1 MRRPLLQG
9 VLFAT
14 LAAAGA
20 CGSDNLPPVAP
31 TPPILAV
38 TETFTGTLTV
48 NGAVTFP
55 FTVSQAGSA
64 NATLKALQPQLTLRT
79 QSGGAGTY
87 VVGETIYVGDSLD
100 TATGTATVYA
110 WIPGSNALLLDGLT
124 GTLPIDAVLVGATS
138 GARWANQEV
147 TTTSVGIALGTWSG
161 TTCSVVLANDLSGI
175 GGQVTGVV
183 QQSGSL
189 CARVYDV
196 GRMLAPSTFIL
207 EVSHF

>member
-1 MRRPLLQG
+1 MRRSLLQG
-9 VLFAT
+9 LLFAT

-20 CGSDNLPPVAP
+20 CGSDDLPLVAP

-55 FTVSQAGSA
+55 FTVGQAGSA
-64 NATLKALQPQLTLRT
+64 NATLKTLQPQLTLRT
-79 QSGGAGTY
+79 SAGGTGTY

-110 WIPGSNALLLDGLT
+110 WLPGSNALLLDGLV
-124 GTLPIDAVLVGATS
+124 GTVPIDSILVGATS
-138 GARWANQEV
+138 NARWVNQEV

-161 TTCSVVLANDLSGI
+161 TTCSVVLANDLSGV
-175 GGQVTGVV
+175 GGAVTGAV
-183 QQSGSL
+183 QGSGSL

-196 GRMLAPSTFIL
+196 GRLLAPSTFTI